1 MSGIAIHAGQT
12 FSRGS
17 ILDIRIK
24 VASPERVIETR
35 GTVVRCEPSKEGG
48 FQVICRLEKYLQ
60 IAEIRDIGRDLFASS
75 IV

>member
-1 MSGIAIHAGQT
+1 MSGIAIHTPRT

-17 ILDIRIK
+17 ILEIRIK
-24 VASPERVIETR
+24 VASPERAIEAR
-35 GTVVRCEPSKEGG
+35 GIVVRCEPSKGGG
-48 FQVICRLEKYLQ
+48 FQVICRLERYLQ